1 MERPLKNT
9 SARSSIPPSTVK
21 LIFSSFHASGT
32 VQTAEYSNVPVSRN
46 EYAQF
51 TFREEEDSFSGRND
65 HSARESFGL

>member
-1 MERPLKNT
+1 MTLEFGYDR
-9 SARSSIPPSTVK
+9 
-21 LIFSSFHASGT
+21 T